1 MFSLIDGR
9 KSFVCPSV
17 GCDQK
22 CAKAANLGKHVARH
36 HLDIAHK
43 YAIVSYT
50 SKNINF
56 FSFFFHKE
64 NSFFKFYLSV

>member
-56 FSFFFHKE
+56 FLFFHKE
-64 NSFFKFYLSV
+64 NSFFIYLSV